1 MEEDVAIVGRKTF
14 FIAPDGVLISDA
26 CLERL
31 MSHGY
36 EAYGVS
42 DISASMLK
50 KKVEDVIRLFPGC
63 ILFFNIDSRVAGI
76 EWKSYVKDLC
86 AKYRT
91 TEKIGV
97 VLKALSSATESYQ
110 PESFYQ
116 NEARINAGILSLKG
130 DSSEDF
136 ERILETLA
144 RAGGR
149 GRRKI
154 VRADGDAGSSVEFP
168 HVTARL
174 RDISRAYFC
183 CVFDEPL
190 DARVYD
196 RFNGLTVHFNGLI
209 FKSDAVLVMKHS
221 RGGMNCGIFMF
232 VKEDGSPELE
242 PAVKDKLNK
251 KIYDMISAG
260 RKEAMEEAFA
270 SR

>member
-1 MEEDVAIVGRKTF
+1 MAEDSAIVGRKTF
-14 FIAPDGVLISDA
+14 FIAQDGVLISDA

-36 EAYGVS
+36 EAYGLS

-63 ILFFNIDSRVAGI
+63 ILYFNVDSRIAGI
-76 EWKSYVKDLC
+76 EWKSYIKELC
-86 AKYRT
+86 ASHRSS
-91 TEKIGV
+91 EKIGI
-97 VLKALSSATESYQ
+97 VLKALPSATESYQ
-110 PESFYQ
+110 LESFYQ
-116 NEARINAGILSLKG
+116 NEARINAGILALKG
-130 DSSEDF
+130 DRAEDF
-136 ERILETLA
+136 ERILEAIA

-154 VRADGDAGSSVEFP
+154 VRAEGDAASIVEFA
-168 HVTARL
+168 HETARL
-174 RDISRAYFC
+174 KDISRAYFC
-183 CVFDEPL
+183 CVFEEAL
-190 DARVYD
+190 DAGIFD

-242 PAVKDKLNK
+242 PAVKEQLNR
-251 KIYDMISAG
+251 KIYDIISAG
-260 RKEAMEEAFA
+260 RKDAMEAAFA
-270 SR
+270 S